1 MTMNESRPVTSP
13 STTSRALL
21 AQIIAAASIALS
33 ACGGGSGSSTDAS
46 VGTQTPA
53 PSTST
58 NPVSGTGSTTSTSQA
73 WAECA
78 KEYGICTFSGTR
90 SVKYGTTTSAVVKT
104 FANGVGCN
112 NANFGDPAPGA
123 EKACWSEDTAAA
135 STTTT
140 LATATTTTTT
150 TPTTTTTAITTP
162 TTTTATTTTTTPTT
176 TTPTT
181 TTAANTTA
189 ANTTATITSSP
200 TTSATFTSSSANFPN
215 PERGWYVSPKDGEM
229 TASTLSSF
237 VNDWNTRLFLYR
249 IPLDNYRSS
258 ALPQSFLDTLN
269 TRFAAGRAAGV
280 KFIVQATYNYDSSGS
295 DAPLSLVLQH
305 IAQLKPVLAQNADV
319 IPFMK
324 AGFVG
329 AYGEWWG
336 STNGLDASDSSRA
349 AIKDALL
356 ANTPP
361 TTIVHFTASSDFAKW
376 FPNAPA
382 AAAAARVG
390 FHNDC
395 YLANDT
401 DAHQFSGLTDPMR
414 DYVKTMTQNSGFGGE
429 TCDNVSNPEQRRI
442 SCAQAISEGAAYHQ
456 TWLNAGYAQV
466 FLDSW
471 KSGGCYSQI
480 GSLMGYRL
488 QLDSVNH
495 VTTAAR
501 GTTIAVNVNL
511 RNVGWARMFS
521 KRPLVVTLRNK
532 STGAT
537 ITGSAGDLSSVSAGA
552 SAQIAVNV
560 SIPSGAAVGNYDV
573 QISAPDIWSTTA
585 SDARFAVRFGNA
597 DSGSQAWDASTARF
611 TAGTT
616 LSVQ

>member
-1 MTMNESRPVTSP
+1 MSA
-13 STTSRALL
+13 ALL
-21 AQIIAAASIALS
+21 SAAILA
-33 ACGGGSGSSTDAS
+33 ACGGSDGSPDDSTTDVVVVNDALSSTQR
-46 VGTQTPA
+46 VRNRNRQTTTTTVA
-53 PSTST
+53 TTTTTTIATTTPSTST
-58 NPVSGTGSTTSTSQA
+58 TSTTTTTAAATGTGWSQ
-73 WAECA
+73 CA
-78 KEYGICTFSGTR
+78 LEYGTCAFSGTR

-123 EKACWSEDTAAA
+123 EKVCWSEVTAATSTA
-135 STTTT
+135 TTPVTTPVTTTT
-140 LATATTTTTT
+140 TTGTTTT
-150 TPTTTTTAITTP
+150 TPTM
-162 TTTTATTTTTTPTT
+162 TTTP
-176 TTPTT
+176 
-181 TTAANTTA
+181 ANTSTA
-189 ANTTATITSSP
+189 VASGP

-356 ANTPP
+356 ANTPAS
-361 TTIVHFTASSDFAKW
+361 TIVHFTASSDFAKW
-376 FPNAPA
+376 YPNAPSTA
-382 AAAAARVG
+382 ASARVG

-401 DAHQFSGLTDPMR
+401 DAHQFAGLSDPMR
-414 DYVKTMTQNSGFGGE
+414 DYVKTMTQNTGFGGE

-466 FLDSW
+466 FIDSW

-597 DSGSQAWDASTARF
+597 DSGSQAWDASTGRF
-611 TAGTT
+611 TTATT